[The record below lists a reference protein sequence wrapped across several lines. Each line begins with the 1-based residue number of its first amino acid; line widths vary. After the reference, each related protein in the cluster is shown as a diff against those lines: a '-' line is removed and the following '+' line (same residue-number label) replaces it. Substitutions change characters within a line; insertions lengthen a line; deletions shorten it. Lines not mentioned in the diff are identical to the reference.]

1 MITLYYGTF
10 KQVEILGQRY
20 MSTEIVENS
29 ETFED
34 VGDMES
40 FLNDYIA
47 SDGIPLDTVYFEDEN
62 GNIHE
67 LAKLRFQ

>member
-1 MITLYYGTF
+1 
-10 KQVEILGQRY
+10 
-20 MSTEIVENS
+20 
-29 ETFED
+29 
-34 VGDMES
+34 MES
-40 FLNDYIA
+40 FLNDCIA

>member
-1 MITLYYGTF
+1 MVTLHYGTF
-10 KQVEILGQRY
+10 KQVEILSQRY

-40 FLNDYIA
+40 FLNDY
-47 SDGIPLDTVYFEDEN
+47 
-62 GNIHE
+62 
-67 LAKLRFQ
+67 